1 MVQHKLGGTGLWEA
15 LRGDRTSHKWLAN
28 SIRTWGAALES
39 RAMASSVRTGMS
51 WKRFLREVGREIKAA
66 ERSSRRSAVERHR
79 ELARQAREREKAQLE
94 RERTARAQYQR
105 SRREEQEAA
114 KEAER
119 QRAADEVEMFE
130 SYLEVLTSVHK
141 EVLLDTDWVAE
152 ASAAPPESPSPAT
165 THEAKARAALKAF
178 TPGFLARL
186 SGSARRTREQLE
198 RAVGEAKAADATLH
212 QVAMAGHRTE
222 MACHAA
228 RVELAHGVLKRD
240 PAWYRR
246 AMEALLGIEDLVELG
261 VEVTAEEVEPDA
273 IALSCAVRDDEIV
286 PQEEVKLSA
295 GGKLSAKKWAESRYW
310 GLYQDFV
317 CGIAI
322 RLAREAL
329 GLLPISRVVINVSTR
344 MLSTSTGHVETVTI
358 LAAHFTRAALAAINA
373 AAVDASDALAHFDCR
388 MKFKK
393 TSGFERV
400 DAITLADSWVQ

>member
-1 MVQHKLGGTGLWEA
+1 
-15 LRGDRTSHKWLAN
+15 
-28 SIRTWGAALES
+28 
-39 RAMASSVRTGMS
+39 MS
-51 WKRFLREVGREIKAA
+51 WKRFLRDVSREIKAA
-66 ERSSRRSAVERHR
+66 ERRSRRSAVERHR
-79 ELARQAREREKAQLE
+79 ELARHAREREKAQLE

-119 QRAADEVEMFE
+119 QRATDEVEMFE
-130 SYLEVLTSVHK
+130 NYLEVLTSVHK
-141 EVLLDTDWVAE
+141 EILLDTDWVAE
-152 ASAAPPESPSPAT
+152 ASAVPPVPTSVSAA
-165 THEAKARAALKAF
+165 HEARALAALKAF
-178 TPGFLARL
+178 TPGFFARL
-186 SGSARRTREQLE
+186 TGAARRTREQLE
-198 RAVGEAKAADATLH
+198 GAVGEAKTTDATLH
-212 QVAMAGHRTE
+212 QAAMAGYRAE
-222 MACHAA
+222 VARHAA
-228 RVELAHGVLKRD
+228 RVEMAHGVLGRD

-246 AMEALLGIEDLVELG
+246 AMDALLGIEDLVELG
-261 VEVTAEEVEPDA
+261 VEVTAEGVEPDA

-295 GGKLSAKKWAESRYW
+295 GGKLSTKKWADSRYW

-317 CGIAI
+317 CGCAI

-329 GLLPISRVVINVSTR
+329 GLLPISRVVVNVSTR

-373 AAVDASDALAHFDCR
+373 DAVDASDALAHFDCR